1 MKDLITNDEDSYKK
15 IQSILPI
22 DGSNLYEDII
32 YEDELDEFDNNFDLD
47 DVLYDLK
54 DSLMEYINKQGL
66 PLCEYMTLDDLRV
79 FLLD

>member
-1 MKDLITNDEDSYKK
+1 MKNLNINDEDTSKK

-22 DGSNLYEDII
+22 DGTVLLEDN
-32 YEDELDEFDNNFDLD
+32 YEDELCEFDNNFDFD
-47 DVLYDLK
+47 DILYDLK
-54 DSLMEYINKQGL
+54 DSIMDYINKQGL

>member
-1 MKDLITNDEDSYKK
+1 MKNLNINDEDTSKK

-22 DGSNLYEDII
+22 DGSVLIEDN
-32 YEDELDEFDNNFDLD
+32 YEDELCEFDNNFDFD
-47 DVLYDLK
+47 DILYDLK
-54 DSLMEYINKQGL
+54 DSIMDYINKQGL